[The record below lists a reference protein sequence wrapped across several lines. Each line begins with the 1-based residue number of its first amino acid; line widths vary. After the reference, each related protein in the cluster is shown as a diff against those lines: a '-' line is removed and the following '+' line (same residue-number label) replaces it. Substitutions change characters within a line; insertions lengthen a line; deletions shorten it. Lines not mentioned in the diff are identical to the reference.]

1 VLCHDIPSTHI
12 FDIRAKMG
20 IVLLRSWQPIGQRM
34 QLRTLHLHVI
44 IKKASLY
51 SRERA
56 QDEYQTGNS
65 SLRQKC
71 ATIDA

>member
-20 IVLLRSWQPIGQRM
+20 IVLLRSWQPIRQRM

-51 SRERA
+51 SREQA
-56 QDEYQTGNS
+56 QDEHQTVHS
-65 SLRQKC
+65 SLRQMS
-71 ATIDA
+71 ATIGA